1 MEAGTFALVP
11 IEVIKDKRLTLEHTR
26 VLIALFSFRNKNTN
40 TVWPSR
46 AAIAERTGMHVSNI
60 SSATTDLVNLGWLT
74 KDGVGGYSKSTR
86 YTITV
91 PDALPE
97 KKRKT
102 VADSTTVAQSATV
115 AEQTTVADSTT
126 VAEQATQTLAESA
139 TRVVADSATRKEH
152 TKEHTKEQTS
162 CGAVA
167 VVADGAQLTPPEP
180 VAAATRRTKTQLT
193 PDMQE
198 ACRSTWDGYCG
209 GYAARYGVQPVFN
222 AKVAGQVV
230 NFVKR
235 VGMKDAPEIAR
246 WFPGHAAAFYVG
258 RGHTVDTLLRDAE
271 KLRTEWMTGRVMT
284 STKAKQ
290 SDRSGA
296 TMSALQEVLAERG
309 EATGGAQ

>member
-26 VLIALFSFRNKNTN
+26 VLVALFSFRNKNTN

-60 SSATTDLVNLGWLT
+60 SSATTDLVNMGWLT
-74 KDGVGGYSKSTR
+74 KEGVGGYSKSTR

-97 KKRKT
+97 KKKRT
-102 VADSTTVAQSATV
+102 VAEQATVAQSATV

-126 VAEQATQTLAESA
+126 VAEQATQTLADQA
-139 TRVVADSATRKEH
+139 TRVVADSAIRKEH
-152 TKEHTKEQTS
+152 TKEHTNEHTS
-162 CGAVA
+162 CGATEA
-167 VVADGAQLTPPEP
+167 APQSGQLIPAEP
-180 VAAATRRTKTQLT
+180 VANATRKPKTVLS
-193 PDMQE
+193 PEMQE
-198 ACRSTWDGYCG
+198 ACRNTWDGYCS
-209 GYAARYGVQPVFN
+209 GYAARYGVEPVRN
-222 AKVAGQVV
+222 AKVSGQVV

-235 VGMKDAPEIAR
+235 VGMVDAPDIAR
-246 WFPGHAAAFYVG
+246 WFPGHSASFYVS

-271 KLRTEWMTGRVMT
+271 KLRTEWMTGRVIT
-284 STKAKQ
+284 STKARQ

-309 EATGGAQ
+309 ASTGGAK